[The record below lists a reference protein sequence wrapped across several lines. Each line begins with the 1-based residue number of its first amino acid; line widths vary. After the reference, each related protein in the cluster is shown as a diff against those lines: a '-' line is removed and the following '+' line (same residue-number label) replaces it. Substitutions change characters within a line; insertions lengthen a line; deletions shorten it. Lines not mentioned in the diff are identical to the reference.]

1 MKLKSVLM
9 MAMVALVMTNCS
21 QEEDAPQTLQ
31 GEITEFTADVEG
43 QSRSTMTDAGVFS
56 WVEGD
61 KISVWDGSS
70 FKQFTNE
77 GGNTFKGDK
86 ITPSG
91 YAVYPAGS
99 HSYSNGTITVN
110 LPDSYGSTSTVYVKN
125 TNAVMVAS
133 VSGSNLTFNHVGGV
147 MRFNVKDV
155 PVGAYEFVFTA
166 YDKDITGNFTVSSE
180 VITASAKS
188 NKNSVSIKFNALT
201 STKDMTF
208 YVPVPTGT
216 YTGYKVEIKG
226 NNTIA
231 LESPSAV
238 NTINRQTLLL
248 MPMLTCTHTGLVKGD
263 NDFTL
268 ENAEQDMNVVGN
280 ENLLIK
286 TLATSTNAQLN
297 LNYAPE
303 TNNSTLNIS
312 DGQTGASTDS
322 KAKVVVNVSNSNNVS
337 ELNIDAPTLTVELAS
352 GTYESIT
359 AKTAT
364 QTLIIKKG
372 VTVKELKVIGGQVV
386 IESGANVQ
394 KQMRVLTFEDE
405 DAKFTPYSL
414 DYANKTISKWSD
426 LVDDAQYE
434 GTLTYNNYGEATY
447 YWYDENNTEIEHSF
461 TTPYW
466 GGGHAISNFVIENY
480 ETLPE
485 GHYGWYE
492 LQFATPIGGH
502 NGSKNFCVHNGYKDD
517 YNSQIYDGKLAWF
530 SFKNGKE
537 LVVDHMYVTNTCY
550 VLNSLTYGDGFNN
563 PATEDTYFKIVA
575 YGYNANDEEVGTAEF
590 YLCKTGRQFVTDWQK
605 WDLSSLGK
613 VNKIVFNFSGS
624 DDLSGAYGLNCPAY
638 FAYDD
643 VAVRFTE

>member
-1 MKLKSVLM
+1 MKKFFQ
-9 MAMVALVMTNCS
+9 MVAFASLTLAMTACYNDDDLWNKVDELETKVEANASDIAALSALV
-21 QEEDAPQTLQ
+21 DALNNGKIIVGTQQT
-31 GEITEFTADVEG
+31 E
-43 QSRSTMTDAGVFS
+43 
-56 WVEGD
+56 
-61 KISVWDGSS
+61 
-70 FKQFTNE
+70 N
-77 GGNTFKGDK
+77 
-86 ITPSG
+86 G
-91 YAVYPAGS
+91 YV
-99 HSYSNGTITVN
+99 
-110 LPDSYGSTSTVYVKN
+110 
-125 TNAVMVAS
+125 
-133 VSGSNLTFNHVGGV
+133 LTFNDGSQVSVLNG
-147 MRFNVKDV
+147 KD
-155 PVGAYEFVFTA
+155 GA
-166 YDKDITGNFTVSSE
+166 DGKDG
-180 VITASAKS
+180 
-188 NKNSVSIKFNALT
+188 
-201 STKDMTF
+201 
-208 YVPVPTGT
+208 
-216 YTGYKVEIKG
+216 
-226 NNTIA
+226 
-231 LESPSAV
+231 
-238 NTINRQTLLL
+238 
-248 MPMLTCTHTGLVKGD
+248 
-263 NDFTL
+263 
-268 ENAEQDMNVVGN
+268 
-280 ENLLIK
+280 
-286 TLATSTNAQLN
+286 
-297 LNYAPE
+297 
-303 TNNSTLNIS
+303 
-312 DGQTGASTDS
+312 
-322 KAKVVVNVSNSNNVS
+322 
-337 ELNIDAPTLTVELAS
+337 
-352 GTYESIT
+352 
-359 AKTAT
+359 
-364 QTLIIKKG
+364 
-372 VTVKELKVIGGQVV
+372 
-386 IESGANVQ
+386 ESGANGDSFFTSIEETDDIVIVTLADGRVI
-394 KQMRVLTFEDE
+394 KLPKALDYELRVLTFEDE

-414 DYANKTISKWSD
+414 DYANKTINKWSD
-426 LVDDAQYE
+426 LVDDAQYG